1 MGRNHEA
8 SLQFSWALD
17 FSRSGSSSQLREE
30 IDQAY
35 HNQNSL
41 DLASGADDFL
51 PLDDPSIEDGD
62 PQEEEE
68 EGSMGVD

>member
-1 MGRNHEA
+1 M
-8 SLQFSWALD
+8 SWALD

-35 HNQNSL
+35 HNQNNL

-51 PLDDPSIEDGD
+51 PLDDPSVEEDND
-62 PQEEEE
+62 PEDEDN
-68 EGSMGVD
+68 SMGVD